1 MRDGRPNP
9 DIWGNALT
17 CCEIA
22 VGIYEIVG
30 AKKKGLQLPKEV
42 ADEILPDSVLTQAE
56 PDGGDLCFT
65 DELSSALVADELLK
79 QELVTDPEAVKRLDA
94 MRQLDSA
101 GLDSAFEQ
109 VNEIDLAAL
118 WQER

>member
-9 DIWGNALT
+9 DIWGSALT

-22 VGIYEIVG
+22 IGIYEIVG
-30 AKKKGLQLPKEV
+30 DKKKGLQLPREV
-42 ADEILPDSVLTQAE
+42 AEEILPDSVMTQAE
-56 PDGGDLCFT
+56 TDGEDVCFT

-79 QELVTDPEAVKRLDA
+79 QELVTDPEATARLEA
-94 MRQLDSA
+94 MCQLD
-101 GLDSAFEQ
+101 GPELGGGFEQ
-109 VNEIDLAAL
+109 LGDVDLAAL